1 MRAERFSN
9 KWLRPAVVALCLF
22 LADRPDGRA
31 SAQVEIPRTSLGMT
45 TTAEVGARWR
55 EVGGRADMYRSHVNL
70 GNGLKWLSS
79 STEIRSPKNTG
90 LLFDRL
96 QLNLSNWGGEPYNSL
111 TLRLQKHQAYDFEYR
126 YSKIDYFHFVPGFS
140 NPLLSHGVL
149 LGQHSYDIT
158 RRRSDFTL
166 RLMPHSPRFKFR
178 VGYTRNS
185 SFGPSLT
192 TFNAGGDEFV
202 LRRLVKN
209 STDDYRV
216 GVEARFRYFD
226 FAFEQSVRR
235 FRDDQGLIQPKGVNL
250 GNDPNPAFVDEFP
263 TPEQLL
269 LTALSRSYHVRG
281 WAPTTRLAVNFKPT
295 ERFRAEARLFYG
307 DFNLDYKRSQALTGR
322 VFNLNEFFSYVDSIL
337 SLNAASPS
345 KPFTVADLNLSYCPM
360 ARLTLKDTF
369 RFSHFDIAGG
379 TIVTSDLKLDG
390 DPFGNPPPDQPLV
403 KLVNVFNR
411 RVFLNSF
418 LNQFEGVYN
427 ITNRLMARVGHRY
440 TFRRANRLIKT
451 DDELLVDETKQIT
464 NTLLAGA
471 GYRLTHRLRLYLD
484 YENGGHDNVFTAVRP
499 LDFQRVRLRGQVQPN
514 DTLTFT
520 GSLLLYDTTRPNRFV
535 ENQARSRSFSLSA
548 SVAPSGRFSFDVDYS
563 RSDLSSAFAIL
574 IPDRAPLPQ
583 SFRED
588 SDIVHSSFD
597 VALVKEARLRFGYNL
612 VNTSGSF
619 PLNFHRPFAALSIP
633 VRERVSL
640 KVGYEY
646 YGYNERGRS
655 VQDYRANLVTTS
667 LKFSF

>member
-1 MRAERFSN
+1 
-9 KWLRPAVVALCLF
+9 V
-22 LADRPDGRA
+22 
-31 SAQVEIPRTSLGMT
+31 T

-55 EVGGRADMYRSHVNL
+55 GVGGQTDMYRSHVNL
-70 GNGLKWLSS
+70 GNGLRLLSS

-140 NPLLSHGVL
+140 NPLLSQGVL
-149 LGQHSYDIT
+149 LGQHSFDIT
-158 RRRSDFTL
+158 RRRSDVTL
-166 RLMPHSPRFKFR
+166 RLLPHSQRFKFR
-178 VGYTRNS
+178 WGYTRNS

-202 LRRLVKN
+202 LNRLVKN
-209 STDDYRV
+209 STDDYRL
-216 GVEARFRYFD
+216 GVEARFGNFD
-226 FAFEQSVRR
+226 LAFEQSFRR
-235 FRDDQGLIQPKGVNL
+235 FRDDQGLIQPKGLNL
-250 GNDPNPAFVDEFP
+250 GNDQNPAFVDEFP

-281 WAPTTRLAVNFKPT
+281 WAPTSRLAVSFRPT
-295 ERFRAEARLFYG
+295 GKFRAEARVFYG
-307 DFNLDYKRSQALTGR
+307 DFNIDYKRSQALTGR

-337 SLNAASPS
+337 SLNTASPS
-345 KPFTVADLNLSYCPM
+345 KPFTVADLNVSYRPIG
-360 ARLTLKDTF
+360 RLTVKDTF

-379 TIVTSDLKLDG
+379 TIVSSDLKLDS

-403 KLVNVFNR
+403 KLVNIFNR
-411 RVFLNSF
+411 RIALNSYS
-418 LNQFEGVYN
+418 NHFEGVYN

-440 TFRRANRLIKT
+440 TFRRANRLIRA
-451 DDELLVDETKQIT
+451 DDELVVDETEQTT
-464 NTLLAGA
+464 NTVLAGA
-471 GYRLTHRLRLYLD
+471 GYRLLHRLRLYLD
-484 YENGGHDNVFTAVRP
+484 YENGGYDNVFSGIKP
-499 LDFQRVRLRGQVQPN
+499 LDFQRVRLRGQFQPN
-514 DTLTFT
+514 DKLTFT
-520 GSLLLYDTTRPNRFV
+520 GSFLLYDTTRPNRFV

-548 SVAPSGRFSFDVDYS
+548 SAAPSQRFSFDVDYS
-563 RSDLSSAFAIL
+563 RSDLSAAFAIL

-588 SDIVHSSFD
+588 SNIIHSNFD
-597 VALVKEARLRFGYNL
+597 VALVKESRLSLGYNL
-612 VNTSGSF
+612 VNSNGSF
-619 PLNFHRPFAALSIP
+619 PINFHRPFAALLVP
-633 VRERVSL
+633 VREKVSL
-640 KVGYEY
+640 KIAYEY